1 MGRYLSLICAVLLSL
16 FSFGLNAETAAETK
30 ELSESELSSYYASIK
45 QQVDKQNQLVEDM
58 MQSLRERKTIFSQ
71 AQRVQMEQ
79 AIVMLDVKRTLYSN
93 FYGTESI
100 KKSPLVR
107 EKLLQVLSKSDI
119 TKSDLASLQ
128 ALVQEEK
135 NRYNIR

>member
-1 MGRYLSLICAVLLSL
+1 MDRYLSLICAVLLSL
-16 FSFGLNAETAAETK
+16 FSFGLNAETAAEAK

-71 AQRVQMEQ
+71 AQRAQMEQ